1 MKVFEYVYYE
11 VEAEGNPIPWGP
23 YLIVAD
29 SVEEAEKAARAEN
42 GTPQRL
48 DPRVFLVREF
58 T

>member
-42 GTPQRL
+42 
-48 DPRVFLVREF
+48 
-58 T
+58 